1 MREGMA
7 FEGCPGR
14 GETQNSSNIFRK
26 IPACGLTTPENQ
38 QAELDR
44 LILQPQEL
52 SKHVTMQQHICHLN
66 RLLGGW
72 DERGAGPVSPEAVVS
87 LLATAMWLQGAFV
100 SREAGHRCHLFT
112 FLSLQK
118 SASPSGNLHFE

>member
-1 MREGMA
+1 MREGIA

-14 GETQNSSNIFRK
+14 GETQNSSSIFRK
-26 IPACGLTTPENQ
+26 IRARGLTTPENQ

-52 SKHVTMQQHICHLN
+52 SKHVAMQHICNLN
-66 RLLGGW
+66 GPLGGW
-72 DERGAGPVSPEAVVS
+72 DERGAGLVSPEAVVS

-118 SASPSGNLHFE
+118 SASPSGNLHFG

>member
-1 MREGMA
+1 MREGVA

-14 GETQNSSNIFRK
+14 EETQNSPNIFRK
-26 IPACGLTTPENQ
+26 IPARGLTTPENQ

-44 LILQPQEL
+44 LILQLQEL
-52 SKHVTMQQHICHLN
+52 SKHVAMQHISRLN

-72 DERGAGPVSPEAVVS
+72 DERGAGPVSPEALVS
-87 LLATAMWLQGAFV
+87 LLAAAMWLQGAFV